1 MVNLV
6 TIVGR
11 NTHILPHMLKHYEN
25 MVDKVYVGVYK
36 HSQDDPI
43 LEEVLELGIQPF
55 MVRTAPPYNAD
66 YITEM
71 YNAIIGTKPN
81 DWWIVADSD
90 ELQVYPYGV
99 DEIVEECEKSNY
111 TFVTG
116 GFLDRIGPNGTFPTV
131 TRTTDIHKAFPLAG
145 FFRYPMSD
153 ACPNKVVLC
162 KGSQIVT
169 SGQHYAKLSDTKSGN
184 SWGRWHKNRMPVDD
198 VFAQVHHF
206 KWDSS
211 AQQRIKEVSQTIEDY
226 TWWWEYKRLYDQLE
240 KSNWKVDVKNPEF
253 KVESLKEFSYINYA
267 DYRQWNDLTDLII
280 SI

>member
-11 NTHILPHMLKHYEN
+11 NTHILPHMLAHYEN

-36 HSQDDPI
+36 HSEDDPI
-43 LEEVLELGIQPF
+43 LEEVLELGIEPF
-55 MVRTAPPYNAD
+55 MIRTAPPYNAD

-71 YNAIIGTKPN
+71 YNAIKSTKPN

-90 ELQVYPYGV
+90 ELQVYPYSI
-99 DEIVEECEKSNY
+99 DEIVKECESSNY

-116 GFLDRIGPNGTFPTV
+116 GFLDRIGPDGTFPIV
-131 TRTTDIHKAFPLAG
+131 DRNTDIHKAFPLAG

-162 KGSQIVT
+162 KGDQIVT
-169 SGQHYAKLSDTKSGN
+169 SGQHYAELSDTKSGN
-184 SWGRWHKNRMPVDD
+184 SWGRWHKKRMPVDD

-211 AQQRIKEVSQTIEDY
+211 AEQRIKEVSQTIEDY

-240 KSNWKVDVKNPEF
+240 ESNWKVDVKNPVF

-267 DYRQWNDLTDLII
+267 DYRQWNELTDLII